1 MSGAARD
8 INVGLIGLGT
18 VGTGVARLLLEQGD
32 RIRNRLGV
40 NVNLKAIADLDVSHD
55 RGLRLPPGLLSGDV
69 SRVLDDPEI
78 DVVVELI
85 GGRDAAKRFILKA
98 LEGGK
103 HVVTA
108 NKALLA
114 EDGKPLFEASARYG
128 KDLLFEASVAGG
140 IPIIRTLK
148 EGLAANRI
156 LQIQG
161 ILNGTCNYILTKMTE
176 EGSDFDT
183 VLAEAQKLG
192 YAEADPTFDVDGHDT
207 AHKVAILTA
216 LSFGVDVDFSRL
228 YVEGIRHI
236 TPLDI
241 QLAGEF
247 GYRVKLLGM
256 CRCEGGDIESR
267 VHPTMIPESH
277 MLATV
282 NLAYNALLVVGDA
295 VGKIMLYGAGAGEM
309 PTASAVVADIIEL
322 ARNIRH
328 NVSGRVPSLA
338 FEQTSLKERPIKPM
352 DDVESRYYFRF
363 SALDRPGVLSK
374 ISGIL
379 GNRRISIASVIQKAR
394 RYRGAVPIVMLTHRA
409 LERNVQAALAEIDRL
424 EEVRNKTM
432 MIRVEDEDELVE
444 SEP

>member
-1 MSGAARD
+1 MSRTSRD

-18 VGTGVARLLLEQGD
+18 VGTGVARILIEQGD
-32 RIRNRLGV
+32 QIRNRLGM
-40 NVNLKAIADLDVSHD
+40 NLKLKAIADLDVSHD
-55 RGLRLPPGLLSGDV
+55 RGLKLPPGLLSRDV
-69 SRVLDDPEI
+69 STILDDPDI

-85 GGRDAAKRFILKA
+85 GGMDAAKRFILKA
-98 LEGGK
+98 LEAGK

-114 EDGKPLFEASARYG
+114 EDGKPLFEAAARYG
-128 KDLLFEASVAGG
+128 KDLLFEAGVAGG

-176 EGSDFDT
+176 EGSEFET

-241 QLAGEF
+241 QLAREF
-247 GYRVKLLGM
+247 GYRIKLLGM
-256 CRCEGGDIESR
+256 CRCEGDDIEAR
-267 VHPTMIPESH
+267 VHPTMIPENH
-277 MLATV
+277 MLANV
-282 NLAYNALLVVGDA
+282 GLAYNALLVEGDA
-295 VGKIMLYGAGAGEM
+295 VGNIMLYGAGAGEM
-309 PTASAVVADIIEL
+309 PTASAVVADIMEL

-328 NVSGRVPSLA
+328 NVSGRVPCLA
-338 FEQTSLKERPIKPM
+338 FQQGSLKKRRIKPM

-363 SALDRPGVLSK
+363 SALDRPGVLSR

-394 RYRGAVPIVMLTHRA
+394 RYRGAVPIVTLTHRA
-409 LERNVQAALAEIDRL
+409 LERNVRAALAEIDEL

-432 MIRVEDEDELVE
+432 MIRVEDEDEPVE
-444 SEP
+444 SES

>member
-1 MSGAARD
+1 MSRTSRD

-18 VGTGVARLLLEQGD
+18 VGTGVARILIEQGD
-32 RIRNRLGV
+32 QIRNRLGM
-40 NVNLKAIADLDVSHD
+40 NLKLKAIADLDVSHD
-55 RGLRLPPGLLSGDV
+55 RGLKLPPGLLSRDV
-69 SRVLDDPEI
+69 STILDDPDI

-85 GGRDAAKRFILKA
+85 GGMDAAKRFILKA
-98 LEGGK
+98 LEAGK

-114 EDGKPLFEASARYG
+114 EDGKPLFEAAAKYG
-128 KDLLFEASVAGG
+128 KDLLFEAGVAGG

-176 EGSDFDT
+176 EGSEFET

-241 QLAGEF
+241 QLAREF
-247 GYRVKLLGM
+247 GYRIKLLGM
-256 CRCEGGDIESR
+256 CRCEGDDIEAR

-277 MLATV
+277 MLANV
-282 NLAYNALLVVGDA
+282 GLAYNALLVEGDA
-295 VGKIMLYGAGAGEM
+295 VGNIMLYGAGAGEM
-309 PTASAVVADIIEL
+309 PTASAVVADIMEL

-328 NVSGRVPSLA
+328 NVSGRVPCLA
-338 FEQTSLKERPIKPM
+338 FQQSSLQERPIKPM

-363 SALDRPGVLSK
+363 SALDRPGVLSR

-394 RYRGAVPIVMLTHRA
+394 RYRGAVPIVTLTHRA
-409 LERNVQAALAEIDRL
+409 LERNVRAALAEIDQL
-424 EEVRNKTM
+424 EEVQNKTM
-432 MIRVEDEDELVE
+432 MIRVEDEDEPVE
-444 SEP
+444 SES